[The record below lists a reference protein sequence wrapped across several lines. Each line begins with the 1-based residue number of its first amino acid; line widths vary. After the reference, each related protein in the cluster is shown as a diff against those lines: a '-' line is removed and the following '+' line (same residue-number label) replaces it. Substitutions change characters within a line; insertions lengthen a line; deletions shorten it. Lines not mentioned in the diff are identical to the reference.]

1 MLELTDVE
9 AGYGRT
15 PVLHSVS
22 LTVQPREIVSLIGS
36 NGAGKST
43 TLKAISGLLR
53 TRRGTIRFEGKVLS
67 ELPPHS
73 VVRAGVSH
81 VPEGRRLFAD
91 MTVHENLVLGAYTC
105 PPADL
110 GGRLA
115 DVYGFFPRLRERS
128 TQAAGSLSGGEQQMV
143 AIGRGL
149 MAKPALLMLDEPSMG
164 LAPKLVAQ
172 VADIVRSIRE
182 LGIGVLLVE
191 QNARLALEISDRAYL
206 LQMGAVVKEGSSAT
220 LRDDPA
226 VRRTYLG
233 R

>member
-1 MLELTDVE
+1 MLELIDVE
-9 AGYGRT
+9 VGYGRT

-22 LTVQPREIVSLIGS
+22 LTVRPREIVSLIGS
-36 NGAGKST
+36 NGAGKTT

-53 TRRGTIRFEGKVLS
+53 TRRGSIRFEGKALD
-67 ELPPHS
+67 ELAPHA

-110 GGRLA
+110 ERRLA
-115 DVYGFFPRLRERS
+115 DIYGFFPRLRERS
-128 TQAAGSLSGGEQQMV
+128 SQAAGSLSGGEQQMV

-149 MAKPALLMLDEPSMG
+149 MAKPSLLMLDEPSMG
-164 LAPKLVAQ
+164 LAPKMVAQ

-191 QNARLALEISDRAYL
+191 QNARLALEISNRAYL
-206 LQMGAVVKEGSSAT
+206 LQMGAVVKEGSSAG

-226 VRRTYLG
+226 IRRTYLG

>member
-1 MLELTDVE
+1 MLEIRDVE

-15 PVLHSVS
+15 PVLHAIS

-43 TLKAISGLLR
+43 TLKTISGLLR
-53 TRRGTIRFEGKVLS
+53 TRRGTIRFADRILS

-73 VVRAGVSH
+73 VVRAGISH

-105 PPADL
+105 PPGDL
-110 GGRLA
+110 AGRLA

-128 TQAAGSLSGGEQQMV
+128 TQPAGSLSGGEQQMV

-182 LGIGVLLVE
+182 MGIGVLLVE
-191 QNARLALEISDRAYL
+191 QNARLALDISDRAYL
-206 LQMGAVVKEGSSAT
+206 LQMGAVVKEGTSAA
-220 LRDDPA
+220 LRDDPL